1 MSKYKAFLR
10 IAAMVLVAFGVL
22 AGLGFVERGGGK
34 TPVRDIAVE
43 VKGASGVHFLDKDML
58 LKQVVGGTGPVIG
71 TPIAQLDEAG
81 IEHRLRAIPC
91 IADVEVYHGLDGIV
105 HVNATQRELVLR
117 VINADGSGFYIDKNG
132 FTMPLST
139 EFTARVPV
147 FTGQLNEPYFNSAP
161 VDVKTLR
168 DSSGTVDRS
177 KAMYRLSQVLG
188 KDPLW
193 SALFQQVVVDADGGF
208 ELIPS
213 VGMVRVRIGNGEQ
226 AKERLEKL
234 REYYAQGIPQA
245 DWRRYS
251 AIDLRFKD
259 QVVCTKRT
267 SL

>member
-105 HVNATQRELVLR
+105 HVNATQREPVLR

-132 FTMPLST
+132 FTMPLSLRT
-139 EFTARVPV
+139 NCSAAARISSSVAGGAKLASVLMLRHMGDRLRYSMRTSSMTLPFFFSVTFSDSPAFLVTAIV
-147 FTGQLNEPYFNSAP
+147 TAGYSAGATP
-161 VDVKTLR
+161 SLPARPCQTPTR
-168 DSSGTVDRS
+168 N
-177 KAMYRLSQVLG
+177 
-188 KDPLW
+188 W
-193 SALFQQVVVDADGGF
+193 
-208 ELIPS
+208 IPS
-213 VGMVRVRIGNGEQ
+213 
-226 AKERLEKL
+226 A
-234 REYYAQGIPQA
+234 Y
-245 DWRRYS
+245 
-251 AIDLRFKD
+251 
-259 QVVCTKRT
+259 
-267 SL
+267 

>member
-10 IAAMVLVAFGVL
+10 ITAMVLVALGVL
-22 AGLGFVERGGGK
+22 AGLGFVERGGANM
-34 TPVRDIAVE
+34 PVRDIAVQ
-43 VKGASGVHFLDKDML
+43 VNGASGVRFLDKDML
-58 LKQVVGGTGPVIG
+58 LKQVVSGTGPVIG
-71 TPIAQLDEAG
+71 TPVSQLDEAG
-81 IEHRLRAIPC
+81 IEHRLQAIPC

-105 HVNATQRELVLR
+105 HVNATQREPVLR

-132 FTMPLST
+132 FTMPLSS

-147 FTGQLNEPYFNSAP
+147 FTGQLKEPYFNSAP
-161 VDVKTLR
+161 INVTTLR
-168 DSSGTVDRS
+168 DSSGTVSRS

-193 SALFQQVVVDADGGF
+193 SSLFQQVVVDADGGF

-213 VGMVRVRIGNGEQ
+213 VGMVRVHIGNGEL

-234 REYYAQGIPQA
+234 REFYAQGIPQA

-267 SL
+267 QP

>member
-10 IAAMVLVAFGVL
+10 ISAMVLVAFGVL

-71 TPIAQLDEAG
+71 TPVAQLDEAG
-81 IEHRLRAIPC
+81 IERRLRAIPC

-105 HVNATQRELVLR
+105 HVNATQREPVLR

-147 FTGQLNEPYFNSAP
+147 FTGHSLSINAEFTKPITPGQARELLEGAP
-161 VDVKTLR
+161 GVTWSDVPTPLQAAGADPTFVGRLR
-168 DSSGTVDRS
+168 
-177 KAMYRLSQVLG
+177 Q
-188 KDPLW
+188 DPGVPDGRGL
-193 SALFQQVVVDADGGF
+193 ALFLSSD
-208 ELIPS
+208 
-213 VGMVRVRIGNGEQ
+213 N
-226 AKERLEKL
+226 L
-234 REYYAQGIPQA
+234 RKGAALNAVQIAALLAARQG
-245 DWRRYS
+245 
-251 AIDLRFKD
+251 
-259 QVVCTKRT
+259 
-267 SL
+267 